1 MKTLESYSIKKE
13 RMTIDPNEKMLT
25 LFFRKPNEKYGFAVT
40 YLRSILGMAIGLNY
54 EWPEAPDDGNTL
66 KSAMITGYQFKQFS
80 YGTTVNEDP
89 HEIYFMVFKNREHFY
104 INYVILDKKG
114 TVDKTDLCEFSS
126 KEEMLEA
133 ANNELWIDFKNE
145 VKRFLHE

>member
-1 MKTLESYSIKKE
+1 MKALESYSINQE
-13 RMTIDPNEKMLT
+13 SMVIDPTEKMIT
-25 LFFRKPNEKYGFAVT
+25 MFFCKPNEKYGFTIT
-40 YLRSILGMAIGLNY
+40 YLKSILGMGIGLNY
-54 EWPEAPDDGNTL
+54 EWPEAPDDRHTL

-89 HEIYFMVFKNREHFY
+89 HEIYFIVFKNRDHFY
-104 INYVILDKKG
+104 INYVIFDEKG
-114 TVDKTDLCEFSS
+114 AVDKTDLCEFSS

-133 ANNELWIDFKNE
+133 AYNELWIDFENE